1 MTKRMI
7 AYVAAGVLAGSAL
20 VGIPSLAV
28 AGQQDNDN
36 TGSDIGMMSQ
46 AQCEDHMTTKMSNMM
61 DREMVKQMHSMMSK
75 GMDGKEGM
83 GGMGGGMSDMS
94 GMDSGGDE
102 SKDGG

>member
-1 MTKRMI
+1 MI

-61 DREMVKQMHSMMSK
+61 DREMVKQMHSMMPK
-75 GMDGKEGM
+75 GMDGTE
-83 GGMGGGMSDMS
+83 GMGGGMSDMS

>member
-28 AGQQDNDN
+28 AGQKDNDN

-46 AQCEDHMTTKMSNMM
+46 AQCEDHMATKMSNMM

-75 GMDGKEGM
+75 GMDGMEGM
-83 GGMGGGMSDMS
+83 DGGMVDMS

>member
-1 MTKRMI
+1 M
-7 AYVAAGVLAGSAL
+7 AAGVLAGSAL

-46 AQCEDHMTTKMSNMM
+46 AQCQDHMTTKMSNMM
-61 DREMVKQMHSMMSK
+61 DREMVKQMHSMMPK
-75 GMDGKEGM
+75 GMDGME
-83 GGMGGGMSDMS
+83 GMGGGMSDMS

>member
-61 DREMVKQMHSMMSK
+61 DREMVKQMHSMMPK
-75 GMDGKEGM
+75 GMDGTE
-83 GGMGGGMSDMS
+83 GMGGGMSDMS

-102 SKDGG
+102 SRDGG

>member
-75 GMDGKEGM
+75 GMDGMDGM
-83 GGMGGGMSDMS
+83 EGMGGGMSDMS

-102 SKDGG
+102 SKEGG

>member
-61 DREMVKQMHSMMSK
+61 DREMVKQMHSKMSK
-75 GMDGKEGM
+75 GMDGME
-83 GGMGGGMSDMS
+83 GMGGGMSDMS

>member
-1 MTKRMI
+1 MTKRMV

-20 VGIPSLAV
+20 VGVPSLAV

-36 TGSDIGMMSQ
+36 TGAGMGMMSQ
-46 AQCEDHMTTKMSNMM
+46 AQCEDHMKTNMSNMM

-75 GMDGKEGM
+75 GMDGME
-83 GGMGGGMSDMS
+83 GMGGGMSDMS

-102 SKDGG
+102 SRDGG

>member
-1 MTKRMI
+1 MKKRMI

-75 GMDGKEGM
+75 GMDGME
-83 GGMGGGMSDMS
+83 GMGGGMSDMS

-102 SKDGG
+102 SRDGG

>member
-46 AQCEDHMTTKMSNMM
+46 AQCQDHMTTKMSNMM

-75 GMDGKEGM
+75 GMDGME
-83 GGMGGGMSDMS
+83 GMGGGMSDMS
-94 GMDSGGDE
+94 GMDGGGDE

>member
-61 DREMVKQMHSMMSK
+61 DREMVKQMHSKMSK
-75 GMDGKEGM
+75 GMDGMEGMKGM
-83 GGMGGGMSDMS
+83 GGDV
-94 GMDSGGDE
+94 
-102 SKDGG
+102 

>member
-20 VGIPSLAV
+20 GGIPSLAV

-36 TGSDIGMMSQ
+36 TGPDIGMMSQ
-46 AQCEDHMTTKMSNMM
+46 AQCEDHMKTNMSDMM
-61 DREMVKQMHSMMSK
+61 DREMLKQMHSMMSK
-75 GMDGKEGM
+75 GMDGME
-83 GGMGGGMSDMS
+83 GMGGGMSDMS

-102 SKDGG
+102 SKDGE

>member
-75 GMDGKEGM
+75 GMDGME
-83 GGMGGGMSDMS
+83 GMGGGMSDMS
-94 GMDSGGDE
+94 GMDSEGDE

>member
-1 MTKRMI
+1 MKKRMI

-36 TGSDIGMMSQ
+36 TRSDIGMMSQ
-46 AQCEDHMTTKMSNMM
+46 AQCEDHMTTKVSNMM

-75 GMDGKEGM
+75 GMDGME
-83 GGMGGGMSDMS
+83 GMGGGMSDMS

-102 SKDGG
+102 SRDGG